1 LHDLRQFVQL
11 KPLALLHVHGNQAKA
26 EDRMSRIITA
36 AIALPILI
44 ASILIPWLQPLF
56 VALAGAALV
65 LGLYEFYVLA
75 RKKDMKPDV
84 AAGFLGGAA
93 LFVVFYFATPDPLQQ
108 RLDVQ
113 TIVLVLIVLTIGTLL
128 AATLRGA
135 AFEKMIAASGTT
147 ILGVLYV
154 VLLGGHLV
162 ALRTGFEQTLST
174 HLLSFF
180 FLILMGA
187 DTGAYYV
194 GRTIGKHKLA
204 PAISPGKTWEGVAGG
219 LAAALGLAT
228 AAHFWFFKELPLNW
242 ALPLA
247 GVMTVVGIFGDLTE
261 SALKRG
267 AGAKDAAKILPGHG
281 GALDRLDSLLFNAPL
296 IYYFAHFYFSG
307 RIT

>member
-1 LHDLRQFVQL
+1 ML
-11 KPLALLHVHGNQAKA
+11 PLA
-26 EDRMSRIITA
+26 EDATWKPMNRIITA
-36 AIALPILI
+36 VVFLPILI
-44 ASILIPWLQPLF
+44 ASILIPGLEPLF
-56 VALAGAALV
+56 IALAAAAMLF
-65 LGLYEFYVLA
+65 GLHEFYVLA
-75 RKKDMKPDV
+75 RKKDLKPDV
-84 AAGFLGGAA
+84 AAGFLGSAA
-93 LFVVFYFATPDPLQQ
+93 LFTIFCFATPSPLQD

-113 TIVLVLIVLTIGTLL
+113 TIFLVLLALTIGTLV

-135 AFEKMIAASGTT
+135 PFDKMIASSGAT

-162 ALRTGFEQTLST
+162 ALRTGFEEKLSA

-194 GRTIGKHKLA
+194 GRAIGKHKLA

-219 LAAALGLAT
+219 VVAALALAAV
-228 AAHFWFFKELPLNW
+228 AHFWFFKELPLKW

-247 GVMTVVGIFGDLTE
+247 AMMVVLGILGDLTE

-267 AGAKDAAKILPGHG
+267 AGAKDTAKLLPGHG

-296 IYYFAHFYFSG
+296 IYYFAHFYFSA
-307 RIT
+307 RLP